1 MRDGSELVG
10 MGMANATYTDNLR
23 PATASAK
30 ILPDGMALVRSG
42 SQDIG
47 TGTYTVMTQV
57 AADALGLPANRVRF
71 ELGDSQMPDAPG
83 SGGSTT
89 VASVAPAVQAACLA
103 ARAQLV
109 DAAIAPGAPLQ
120 GAQRDDVVT
129 ENGWLSL
136 KSDPSRRATF
146 AMVLARNGG
155 QPIEADAQSK
165 PGAEREQY
173 SMHSFGAVFA
183 EVRVDADLGR
193 IRVPRILGVYG
204 VGRRMNAKTAHSQLM
219 GGIVWGMGMAL
230 MEETLLDPQS
240 GRIVNANLAEYH
252 VPVNADV
259 GAIEVVFVDEEDTQI
274 NPLGAK
280 GIGEIGITGVTA
292 ALANAVF
299 HATGKRVRDLPI
311 TLDKLLA

>member
-1 MRDGSELVG
+1 MRDGRDLVG
-10 MGMANATYTDNLR
+10 WGMATATY
-23 PATASAK
+23 PANRSPASASAK
-30 ILPDGMALVRSG
+30 ILPDGMALVLCG

-71 ELGDSQMPDAPG
+71 ELGDSQMPEAPG

-103 ARAQLV
+103 ARAKLV

-120 GAQRDDVVT
+120 GAQRDDVVA

-136 KSDPSRRATF
+136 KSNPAQRVTF
-146 AMVLARNGG
+146 TMVLARNGG
-155 QPIEADAQSK
+155 QPIEAKADAK
-165 PGAEREQY
+165 PGPERDQY
-173 SMHSFGAVFA
+173 SLHSFGAVFA

-193 IRVPRILGVYG
+193 IRVPRVVGVYG
-204 VGRRMNAKTAHSQLM
+204 VGRRLNAKTADSQLM

-230 MEETLLDPQS
+230 MEETLLDPRS

-280 GIGEIGITGVTA
+280 GIGEIGITGVSA